1 MKGKLLVCATP
12 IGNLGDASPRLI
24 EVLRAVDLILA
35 EDTRHTRKLLAAN
48 QISTRMLC
56 LERRRESQMIPRV
69 VEWLTEGKTIA
80 VVSDAGTP
88 GLSDPGQHLIPTV
101 IDQGIEVEY
110 IPGPSAIIAALILSG
125 LPLHTFL
132 FHAFPPASRGP
143 RRRLFQ
149 SLAGLKATLI
159 FFESPHR
166 LLRSL
171 DDLQAI
177 LGDRKVAVCREMT
190 KLHEEILRGHISE
203 VTALLASRQKL
214 QGEITIV
221 VEGVGSYLTA

>member
-1 MKGKLLVCATP
+1 LVCATP

-24 EVLRAVDLILA
+24 EILRTADLILA

-48 QISTRMLC
+48 QISARMLC
-56 LERRRESQMIPRV
+56 LERHREPQMIPRV
-69 VEWLTEGKTIA
+69 LGWLAEGKSVA
-80 VVSDAGTP
+80 LVSDAGTP
-88 GLSDPGQHLIPTV
+88 GLSDPGQQLIPAV
-101 IDQGIEVEY
+101 IDRGIDIEY

-132 FHAFPPASRGP
+132 FHAFPPAASGP

-149 SLAGLKATLI
+149 SLADLKATLV

-166 LLRSL
+166 LLKSL
-171 DDLQAI
+171 VDMQAA
-177 LGDRKVAVCREMT
+177 LGERRGAVCREMT
-190 KLHEEILRGHISE
+190 KLHEEILRGRISE
-203 VTALLASRQKL
+203 LIASLAARPRL

-221 VEGVGSYLTA
+221 VEGAGSNLTA

>member
-1 MKGKLLVCATP
+1 LKGRLLVCATP

-24 EVLRAVDLILA
+24 EVLRTVDLILA
-35 EDTRHTRKLLAAN
+35 EDTRLTRKLLAAN
-48 QISTRMLC
+48 QIATRMLC
-56 LERRRESQMIPRV
+56 LERRREVLMIPRV
-69 VEWLTEGKTIA
+69 VGWLTEGKSIA
-80 VVSDAGTP
+80 LVSDAGTP
-88 GLSDPGQHLIPTV
+88 GLSDPGQQLIPRV
-101 IDQGIEVEY
+101 IDRGIDVEY

-132 FHAFPPASRGP
+132 FHAFPPASGGP

-149 SLAGLKATLI
+149 SLANLKATLV

-166 LLRSL
+166 LLSSL
-171 DDLQAI
+171 DDLQAS
-177 LGDRKVAVCREMT
+177 LGDRRAAVCREMT

-203 VTALLASRQKL
+203 ITASLTARPKL

-221 VEGVGSYLTA
+221 VEGAGSNLTA